1 MRLIG
6 LTVVALICFAL
17 VALLVENR
25 EGLLQNLGLAGLE
38 QRATETV
45 FETGDAPLP
54 DRVAG
59 AAGVVEIPV
68 LEYGR
73 WIASAGFADGQTFD
87 LALPARTPYSD
98 AVIEL
103 DVTATLEE
111 GTTGRLRIGVNG
123 EDRGQIVLNSGISA
137 HKVRIPLRPIDKL
150 RNWVSV
156 SVSAIGNNPKAECTT
171 DWTGGVVVTVEPTSR
186 IVVGIDEPVTNLVDR
201 LLVSGS
207 PVRIVWGDETD
218 GQISSATPQVPW
230 PVVGMPGSAVFV
242 DPDEALDTDVRATGE
257 ELLQLS
263 QFVRERD
270 IAIRKLAGGIEE
282 VWPVHRLLPDTTS
295 AAREFR
301 NRATWQITYD
311 QALMPDQQLPDQFH
325 FDLTVTSSDATINWL
340 LAVILNGRILHS
352 ERISPEEAQI
362 SRDIALPSGAQKQIN
377 DLRITLTSDE
387 EKIGRC
393 VQGRP
398 AAAQL
403 EPSSNLDR
411 RDEAV
416 RLVYS
421 SLLDVATNQID
432 VYIAPEVGT
441 SEANSAF
448 YAISQLFRQNLFY
461 KATAEVAEA
470 PLKRGF
476 VAVATP
482 DRIARYMAETG
493 AEPWRVWVAFSAVT
507 DAVTPETF
515 TYRGDD
521 PALQT
526 ALEVYQP
533 PGVLL
538 FLPPGFQI

>member
-54 DRVAG
+54 DWVAG

-73 WIASAGFADGQTFD
+73 WIALAGFADGQTFD

-123 EDRGQIVLNSGISA
+123 EDRGQIVLNPGISA

-207 PVRIVWGDETD
+207 PVRIVWGEETD
-218 GQISSATPQVPW
+218 GQISSSTPQVPW

-263 QFVRERD
+263 
-270 IAIRKLAGGIEE
+270 
-282 VWPVHRLLPDTTS
+282 
-295 AAREFR
+295 
-301 NRATWQITYD
+301 
-311 QALMPDQQLPDQFH
+311 
-325 FDLTVTSSDATINWL
+325 
-340 LAVILNGRILHS
+340 
-352 ERISPEEAQI
+352 
-362 SRDIALPSGAQKQIN
+362 
-377 DLRITLTSDE
+377 
-387 EKIGRC
+387 
-393 VQGRP
+393 
-398 AAAQL
+398 
-403 EPSSNLDR
+403 
-411 RDEAV
+411 
-416 RLVYS
+416 
-421 SLLDVATNQID
+421 
-432 VYIAPEVGT
+432 
-441 SEANSAF
+441 
-448 YAISQLFRQNLFY
+448 
-461 KATAEVAEA
+461 
-470 PLKRGF
+470 
-476 VAVATP
+476 
-482 DRIARYMAETG
+482 
-493 AEPWRVWVAFSAVT
+493 
-507 DAVTPETF
+507 
-515 TYRGDD
+515 
-521 PALQT
+521 
-526 ALEVYQP
+526 
-533 PGVLL
+533 
-538 FLPPGFQI
+538 